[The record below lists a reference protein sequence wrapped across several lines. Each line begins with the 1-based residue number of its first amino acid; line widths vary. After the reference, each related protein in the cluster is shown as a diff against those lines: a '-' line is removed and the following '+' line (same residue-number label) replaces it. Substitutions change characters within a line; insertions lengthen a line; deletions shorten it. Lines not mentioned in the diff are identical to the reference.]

1 MKKKILL
8 ILAFLLMFQA
18 PMGVLAS
25 EKPEQPLEIIEEIE
39 GEEPVLT
46 PEQLEAIKEAER
58 LAEWER
64 QVNKHINKSVDNLT
78 TTYLVGDFK
87 SGTILEADNIDEL
100 VAIASTTKILT
111 VYVALDQIKAGNI
124 SYDDVVTID
133 RETHLIGGSSFK
145 LKEGETVTVKQLI
158 EAAMIVSGNDAVNAL
173 AKHIAGT
180 ESAFVN
186 MMKAKLESL
195 GITNYILVNSSGLP
209 NYVINEQN
217 MMTTRNLFGLSRAFL
232 RDYPEMLEITKR
244 SELVVEEREF
254 KEKNTNP
261 ILEEMPQVDGLKTG
275 YTGKAGRCMVA
286 TGLVRGD
293 GVSNGDIRLIGI
305 TMGSNS
311 DAERYVAIKKLME
324 SALSNYEYK
333 ILGETQ
339 IPIETVSNEDL
350 EPKEISIYPFEEVE
364 ILKKKSDV
372 VTYTTDLTPITGPLD
387 SGTKVGSIN
396 YYVNGEQVHGSD
408 LVIKEDI
415 VESSFL
421 KKLQIKYRNF
431 FQSTYAL
438 FNN

>member
-8 ILAFLLMFQA
+8 ILAFLFLLQN
-18 PMGVLAS
+18 PMAIKAA
-25 EKPEQPLEIIEEIE
+25 EKPEKPLEIINEIE
-39 GEEPVLT
+39 EEPVLT

-64 QVNKHINKSVDNLT
+64 QVKKHINKSVDTLT

-111 VYVALDQIKAGNI
+111 VYVALDEIKAGNI
-124 SYDDVVTID
+124 SFDDPVTID

-158 EAAMIVSGNDAVNAL
+158 DAAMIVSGNDAVNAL

-180 ESAFVN
+180 ESSFVN

-209 NYVINEQN
+209 NYVINQQN
-217 MMTTRNLFGLSRAFL
+217 MISTRDLFKLSRQFL
-232 RDYPEMLEITKR
+232 IDYPEILEITRK
-244 SELVVEEREF
+244 SSLVDENREF
-254 KEKNTNP
+254 DEKNTNP
-261 ILEEMPQVDGLKTG
+261 ILGEISEIDGLKTG

-324 SALSNYEYK
+324 SAIGNYEYK

-339 IPIETVSNEDL
+339 IPIETISNEQLD
-350 EPKEISIYPFEEVE
+350 PSEINVYPNEQIE

-372 VTYTTDLTPITGPLD
+372 VTYTTNLMGIDKPLK
-387 SGTKVGSIN
+387 SGTSVGSIN
-396 YYVNGEQVHGSD
+396 YYVNGEEVHKSD
-408 LVIKEDI
+408 LVVKEDI

-421 KKLQIKYRNF
+421 KRLQIRYKNF
-431 FQSTYAL
+431 FASAYAI